1 MTPLLDKASLRSRL
15 RDTRGFMIAEQL
27 ASIVFIGLLC
37 VAVGV
42 GLQVAMNSTPPS
54 PGRRRP
60 TRCCNRRWR

>member
-37 VAVGV
+37 SIR
-42 GLQVAMNSTPPS
+42 LFPFKKSS
-54 PGRRRP
+54 
-60 TRCCNRRWR
+60 